1 MHDDTVAPEQ
11 DAIKPTLTS
20 LPTEVKIRIA
30 RMCRDQDHAARDTF
44 NEAANRFDTETSR
57 GVSAYDDGDEGP
69 SRYISTV
76 GSLFCLSRE
85 WHAIAAPIRFHVSGF
100 CSGHSDGRGTDNAP
114 RMQRLHLSDLIDPV
128 FPYAIGPR
136 YGHVVH
142 EIYLDEMYDDT
153 GSLPNLMSALPY
165 LTNLKEAHL
174 PSVDELARRM
184 SDEVGVDWTDALQLP
199 AEAAFARVIAI
210 AQHVEIPASAYYDTL
225 RLCRGAHLRSLRVGI
240 PALAR
245 RDHLMSALAAC
256 PALTELLIH
265 FQERASMPFFLN
277 KNVEQSKASPPPLTI
292 RRLTILAY
300 GARPELFDFIGLFA
314 PTLTF
319 LRIMFLFEGGNG
331 NTSSRGTGGFP
342 PSMTF
347 PQLEDLELNGCDEH
361 ISSCLASATINVMPA
376 IRSVL
381 WDSWDY
387 FHKLVHQYVRDPGL
401 HAFAKARSHIFPP
414 VDIRIHMEQLD
425 NPGIYTGW
433 VPADAEIPFRR
444 RITYGESWPRNLRLV
459 HPDYTRS
466 ASDDPV
472 RQTSSLRDKVEERLQ
487 LTRRLADQAKVTG
500 DHVQLMRI
508 LEALQECEWLQ
519 VEHLS

>member
-1 MHDDTVAPEQ
+1 MHDDSAAPEQ

-20 LPTEVKIRIA
+20 LPTEIKIRIA

-57 GVSAYDDGDEGP
+57 GVSAYDDGDEAP

-85 WHAIAAPIRFHVSGF
+85 WHAIAARIRF
-100 CSGHSDGRGTDNAP
+100 R
-114 RMQRLHLSDLIDPV
+114 RLHLSHLVDPV

-142 EIYLDEMYDDT
+142 EIYLDMYDDT
-153 GSLPNLMSALPY
+153 GSLRNLMSALPY
-165 LTNLKEAHL
+165 LSNLKEARL

-184 SDEVGVDWTDALQLP
+184 GDEVGCDWTNALQLP
-199 AEAAFARVIAI
+199 AEAAFARVIGI
-210 AQHVEIPASAYYDTL
+210 AQQVEIPASAYYDTL
-225 RLCRGAHLRSLRVGI
+225 KLCRGANLRSLRVGV
-240 PALAR
+240 PPLAR
-245 RDHLMSALAAC
+245 RDQLMFALAAC
-256 PALTELLIH
+256 PALTELRIK
-265 FQERASMPFFLN
+265 FEARASMPFFLN
-277 KNVEQSKASPPPLTI
+277 KNFQQSKASPPPSTI

-300 GARPELFDFIGLFA
+300 GARPELFDFIGLFS
-314 PTLTF
+314 PSLTT
-319 LRIMFLFEGGNG
+319 LRIMFLSEGGNG
-331 NTSSRGTGGFP
+331 DASSRGSGGFP
-342 PSMTF
+342 PSTTF
-347 PQLEDLELNGCDEH
+347 PQLEELELNGCDKH

-376 IRSVL
+376 L
-381 WDSWDY
+381 KTFLYDSWDY
-387 FHKLVHQYVRDPGL
+387 YDKLVLQYLRDPGL

-444 RITYGESWPRNLRLV
+444 RITYGESWPRNLRFV
-459 HPDYTRS
+459 HPDYTRTA
-466 ASDDPV
+466 ASDHPDC
-472 RQTSSLRDKVEERLQ
+472 QTTSLRDKVEERLQ
-487 LTRRLADQAKVTG
+487 WTRRLADQAKVTG
-500 DHVQLMRI
+500 DGVQLMRI

-519 VEHLS
+519 VENMS